1 MQYNVHLV
9 SGAVQYEQ
17 CVCVHRVS
25 GAVQFEQCVGRSGCS
40 VACARCIIMCTGY
53 RVCGGCSVWCV
64 QCIRRVQCIRCVQSM
79 VCAVYGGA
87 VGVVCG
93 VCSGHDGCSVTGVQ

>member
-25 GAVQFEQCVGRSGCS
+25 GAVQCGQCVCVHRVSGAVQCEQWVSGPWRIVGAGRSDVTCS
-40 VACARCIIMCTGY
+40 VRGVA
-53 RVCGGCSVWCV
+53 
-64 QCIRRVQCIRCVQSM
+64 
-79 VCAVYGGA
+79 GA
-87 VGVVCG
+87 V
-93 VCSGHDGCSVTGVQ
+93 